1 MNVLEFSLMG
11 ISFVIL
17 YVNYK
22 YLLDCIKKTKYDIPK
37 IDELDEIKNQIDSD
51 IKKETNFTKIIDDND
66 EDFVILDKEIEII

>member
-37 IDELDEIKNQIDSD
+37 IDELDEIKNQIDREK
-51 IKKETNFTKIIDDND
+51 KKETNFTKIIDDND
-66 EDFVILDKEIEII
+66 EDFVILYKEIELI